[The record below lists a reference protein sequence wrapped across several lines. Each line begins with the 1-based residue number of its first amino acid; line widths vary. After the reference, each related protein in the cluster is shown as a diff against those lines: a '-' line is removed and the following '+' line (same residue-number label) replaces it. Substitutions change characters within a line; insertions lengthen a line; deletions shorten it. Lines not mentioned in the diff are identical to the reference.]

1 MTYEK
6 NPNNSLTLPKK
17 SFDEMSE
24 KEIDEL
30 LDRVI

>member
-1 MTYEK
+1 MTYSK
-6 NPNNSLTLPKK
+6 NPKDSFTPPQK

-30 LDRVI
+30 IEKYI